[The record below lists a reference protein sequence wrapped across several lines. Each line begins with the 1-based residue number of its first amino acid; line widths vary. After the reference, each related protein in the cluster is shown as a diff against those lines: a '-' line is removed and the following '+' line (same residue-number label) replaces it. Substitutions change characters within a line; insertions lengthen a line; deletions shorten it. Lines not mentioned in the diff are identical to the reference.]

1 MIKSLYLQEE
11 DATYEAAKNL
21 TLIGEEQL
29 DFALNNLTK
38 GQLIA
43 RVMQGKTAFNIEA
56 HEISIESTTI
66 ELSNNDEF
74 CFEFLF
80 NNHFKT
86 TEEFKVAVDNELI
99 RMIGDKLDDL
109 ASCYGFELS

>member
-1 MIKSLYLQEE
+1 MIKSLYIPEE

-21 TLIGEEQL
+21 TLISEEQL
-29 DFALNNLTK
+29 GFAFTQFNK
-38 GQLIA
+38 EQLIA
-43 RVMQGKTAFNIEA
+43 RVMKGKSAFDIEA

-66 ELSNNDEF
+66 ELSNKDEF

-109 ASCYGFELS
+109 ASCYEIELS